1 MEKKTKNNNFGI
13 DFCSHF
19 EPWQVI
25 PWYYVQWGQGQLV
38 SGSQMVGN
46 TVSCWSC
53 FTATCLHCTPTML
66 TGNASWL
73 GTPSTPVTTYFKATR
88 VVVSPWKLNK
98 WRWSALS
105 AQSGFTGLQALLGRT
120 TNGTKDTFCDT
131 RKSRLTGSWFVQH
144 KHSIKDEHSHLLTT
158 QSWVWCIVASML
170 GSHCLFG
177 ARRYHIWMMAF

>member
-1 MEKKTKNNNFGI
+1 MKKKKKQQLWDRFLLAFWTMASDTMNACI
-13 DFCSHF
+13 MCS
-19 EPWQVI
+19 
-25 PWYYVQWGQGQLV
+25 GDR
-38 SGSQMVGN
+38 
-46 TVSCWSC
+46 
-53 FTATCLHCTPTML
+53 
-66 TGNASWL
+66 ASWRL
-73 GTPSTPVTTYFKATR
+73 AHRWWVTLCKLLVMFHRYMSSLHSNYVDRQCIMTGHTIHSSVTTYFKATR

-158 QSWVWCIVASML
+158 QSWVWCIVASTL

-177 ARRYHIWMMAF
+177 ARRYHI